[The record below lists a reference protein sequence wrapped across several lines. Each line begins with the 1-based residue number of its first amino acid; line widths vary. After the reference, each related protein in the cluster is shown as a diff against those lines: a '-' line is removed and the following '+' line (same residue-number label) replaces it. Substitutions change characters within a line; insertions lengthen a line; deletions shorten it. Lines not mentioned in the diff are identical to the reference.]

1 MKQMEEKVKTLEEQA
16 AKENKESAAVIVK
29 KSQLSVVSDESSD
42 GLIPSESAVPEIEA
56 RISGKNALIRM
67 HCEDRKGFLVKAL
80 TEIEN
85 QHLTVVNTSVLPLT
99 DRFLDI
105 TVMAQVN

>member
-1 MKQMEEKVKTLEEQA
+1 MKQMEQKVKTLEEQA
-16 AKENKESAAVIVK
+16 AKETKEPAVTVK
-29 KSQLSVVSDESSD
+29 KSQLPIASDESSD
-42 GLIPSESAVPEIEA
+42 GVLSDGTLPKIEA
-56 RISGKNALIRM
+56 RLSGKNALIRI
-67 HCEDRKGFLVKAL
+67 HCENRKGFLVKAL

-85 QHLTVVNTSVLPLT
+85 QHLSVINTSVLPFS